1 MSKVPPSSRS
11 SNSSPKSP
19 LQRLRKRLTDNI
31 SHIST
36 GNHPHDE
43 SKFQSLDDFDSSWDS
58 EPPLTPLTLK
68 GYKKS
73 TKRQLLSH
81 ELAEDL
87 RQHIPSVLQ
96 INHSWTLRYSIEQDG
111 TSLNTLYERCKPQ
124 VGENMR
130 KRKGYFIVVM
140 DNHGSVFGAYVNDY
154 LRPQDGKY
162 YYGNGDCFLWKSE
175 HYKIKRLVSNKDGD
189 LIKDDDDNQPV
200 MEDNIRLKVYPY
212 TSINDFIIYSNHDFI
227 SIGSGGGKFGLW
239 IDSSFL
245 HGASDPVDTFGNE
258 QLSEDEKF
266 TILGLEIW
274 KVG

>member
-1 MSKVPPSSRS
+1 MSRTPPSPRS
-11 SNSSPKSP
+11 SSASPKSP
-19 LQRLRKRLTDNI
+19 FQRLRKRLTDNI
-31 SHIST
+31 SHISAT
-36 GNHPHDE
+36 KSSHDE
-43 SKFQSLDDFDSSWDS
+43 QSYRSFDDFDSNWDS

-124 VGENMR
+124 VGENIR

-140 DNHGSVFGAYVNDY
+140 DNYGGIFGAYINDY
-154 LRPQDGKY
+154 LHPQDGKY

-175 HYKIKRLVSNKDGD
+175 RYQVKRLTSNNDGD
-189 LIKDDDDNQPV
+189 ILKNDDQV
-200 MEDNIRLKVYPY
+200 KFEDSIRLKVYPY
-212 TSINDFIIYSNHDFI
+212 TSVNDFIIYSNHDFI
-227 SIGSGGGKFGLW
+227 SIGSGNGKFGLW

-258 QLSEDEKF
+258 QLSKEEKF
-266 TILGLEIW
+266 TVLGLEIW